1 MRHARTEDLDQLD
14 ALLSRLRQFEPLKER
29 KRGVFYLKSKAF
41 LHFHQDSAALFADAR
56 LGGSDFDRF
65 RVSTKAEQQ
74 ALLAKIARF
83 LKSIA

>member
-29 KRGVFYLKSKAF
+29 KRGVFYLKSRAF
-41 LHFHQDSAALFADAR
+41 LHFHQDPAGLFADAR
-56 LGGSDFDRF
+56 LGGLDFDRF

-74 ALLAKIARF
+74 VLFSKIARF
-83 LKSIA
+83 LNSIA

>member
-29 KRGVFYLKSKAF
+29 KRGVFYLKSRAF
-41 LHFHQDSAALFADAR
+41 LHFHQDPAGLFADAR
-56 LGGSDFDRF
+56 LGGFDFDRF

-74 ALLAKIARF
+74 ALLAKIASF
-83 LKSIA
+83 LKSFA